1 MPLQGWIIFFLL
13 IFPESFLFLH
23 PVLAPPSF
31 LVSFLL
37 PISHTSTELCSVL
50 GDFPLLPCSYY
61 FETTALTS
69 LPLGLKH
76 FSLPL
81 YHLFCLPHPN
91 SNLCSIFTS
100 SIFSMIVSFLSSF
113 FCHQLQTHPTVP
125 RCKRWCFSSQCL
137 APLLPA
143 AGACYRCSASCCSV
157 INSARTHLRQFS
169 SRFCGC
175 GYHPLHKFSLVLRY
189 MGGDPPKCL

>member
-13 IFPESFLFLH
+13 IFPESFLFLY

-69 LPLGLKH
+69 VPLGLKH

-113 FCHQLQTHPTVP
+113 FLPPTANTSHCPQVQEVMLQQPVP
-125 RCKRWCFSSQCL
+125 GS
-137 APLLPA
+137 LLPA
-143 AGACYRCSASCCSV
+143 AGACSRCSASCWSV
-157 INSARTHLRQFS
+157 INSARTHLSQFS